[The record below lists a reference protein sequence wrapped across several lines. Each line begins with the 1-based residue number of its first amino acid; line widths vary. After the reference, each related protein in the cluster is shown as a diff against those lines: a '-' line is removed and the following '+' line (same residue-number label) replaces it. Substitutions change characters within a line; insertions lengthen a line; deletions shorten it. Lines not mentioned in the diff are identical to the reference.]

1 MLPPR
6 VMLPKRN
13 TLLLRVIVIILLA
26 VTFLWMSIEDADT
39 TFVMLLSVN
48 LALSAALL
56 WAFRRYG
63 GVAFTPRMFMMGA
76 ALVGAVTGAGVSLI
90 AVGLMFFKNAWH
102 SHLFPDFPLPMLGDM
117 AARAFPWAGAGAL
130 FGLAVALLA
139 LAAATAKYDQS
150 RGDGASTVPD
160 APHD

>member
-26 VTFLWMSIEDADT
+26 ITFLWMSFEDADT
-39 TFVMLLSVN
+39 TFVMLLAVN
-48 LALSAALL
+48 LALSGALL

-63 GVAFTPRMFMMGA
+63 GVALTPRTFLIGA
-76 ALVGAVTGAGVSLI
+76 ALLGAVTGASVSLI
-90 AVGLMFFKNAWH
+90 AAGLMFFKNAWH
-102 SHLFPDFPLPMLGDM
+102 SHLFPDFPLPMIGGM
-117 AARAFPWAGAGAL
+117 AARAFPWAVAGLL

-139 LAAATAKYDQS
+139 VSAATAKYIPS
-150 RGDGASTVPD
+150 HGDDISAVPD
-160 APHD
+160 SPHD